1 MSIAIS
7 IVELA
12 CQQAGNAGAG
22 RITRVEVEIGALAG
36 VLADSLHFCYGAA
49 SRDTMAAGSELV
61 IIELPGA
68 GECASCH
75 RRRAISQALELCP
88 DCGGIMRPSGGQE
101 LRLRAIEVDD

>member
-12 CQQAGNAGAG
+12 CQQAGTAGAG
-22 RITRVEVEIGALAG
+22 RITRVEVEVGALAG
-36 VLADSLHFCYGAA
+36 VLADSLRFCYEAA
-49 SRDTMAAGSELV
+49 SRDTMAADSELV
-61 IIELPGA
+61 IIELPGD

-75 RRRAISQALELCP
+75 GRRDMTEALALCP
-88 DCGGIMRPSGGQE
+88 DCGGIMRPRGGRE